1 MLVIDKTDVPILQ
14 LHIMDIPDMMGVVAD
29 QGHIIGI
36 RYNHRE
42 ILPVYRLQFFRGKHA
57 HHLAPGSA
65 TIEPL
70 F

>member
-1 MLVIDKTDVPILQ
+1 
-14 LHIMDIPDMMGVVAD
+14 MMGVVAD

-65 TIEPL
+65 TI
-70 F
+70 